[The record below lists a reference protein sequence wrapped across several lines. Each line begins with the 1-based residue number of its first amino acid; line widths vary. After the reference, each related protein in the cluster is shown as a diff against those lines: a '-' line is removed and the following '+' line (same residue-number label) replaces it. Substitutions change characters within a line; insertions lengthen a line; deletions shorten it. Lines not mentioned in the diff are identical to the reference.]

1 MCRWWRMEEGYFTDA
16 RQPVIESICRKY
28 ELVREYVILYTTS
41 QYIILLREYILWILV
56 LVHVRGVL

>member
-1 MCRWWRMEEGYFTDA
+1 MEEGYFADA

-41 QYIILLREYILWILV
+41 QYIRVILLREYILWILV